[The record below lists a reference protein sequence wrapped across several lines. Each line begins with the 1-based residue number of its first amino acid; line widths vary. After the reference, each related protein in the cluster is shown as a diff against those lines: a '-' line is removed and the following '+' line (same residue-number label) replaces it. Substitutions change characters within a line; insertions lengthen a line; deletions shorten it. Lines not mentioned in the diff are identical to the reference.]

1 MSAKNIILKPINSK
15 LANSFVKKHHY
26 SGKVVNNSQLHFGVF
41 YKKQLGGVMSFGPST
56 DKTKLIWLVE
66 NTGWNEF
73 IELNRMAFTD
83 LLPKN
88 SESRSLAIAVKLLK
102 KNAPHLKWFVT
113 FADGTQCGDWT
124 IYRAAG
130 FDLTQI
136 RRNSGL
142 VELPNGEVIHKLVFT
157 DWTSILAK
165 KMIKDGYT
173 SVKKYLDD
181 YYPGWKYKQGFMLR
195 YIKLIHPDLK
205 RNYSIL
211 PYSAIKEAWASMY
224 KWKSI

>member
-1 MSAKNIILKPINSK
+1 MSAKDIILKPVDSK
-15 LANSFVKKHHY
+15 LANAFVKKNHY

-41 YKKQLGGVMSFGPST
+41 YKKQLAWIMSFGPST

-88 SESRSLAIAVKLLK
+88 SESRALAIAVRLLK

-130 FDLTQI
+130 FDLSQI
-136 RRNSGL
+136 RRNTWL
-142 VELPNGEVIHKLVFT
+142 VELPSGETVHKLVFT
-157 DWTSILAK
+157 DGTS
-165 KMIKDGYT
+165 KMARQMVKDGYT

-181 YYPGWKYKQGFMLR
+181 KYPGWTYKQGFMLR
-195 YIKLIHPDLK
+195 YIKLIHPNLK
-205 RNYSIL
+205 RNYEVL
-211 PYSAIKEAWASMY
+211 PYSAIKEAGAKMY
-224 KWKSI
+224 LGIST